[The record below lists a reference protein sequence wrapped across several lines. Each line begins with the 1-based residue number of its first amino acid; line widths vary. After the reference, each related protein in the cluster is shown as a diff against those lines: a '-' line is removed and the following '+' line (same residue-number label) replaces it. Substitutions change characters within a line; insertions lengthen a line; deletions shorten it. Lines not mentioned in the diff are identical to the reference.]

1 MKTMTPQAAADAG
14 YRALTTEYKLPEQ
27 QWMLDRVL
35 ADMKHGGIDTV
46 LVATTRG
53 PEVWRRG
60 PHSQSN

>member
-1 MKTMTPQAAADAG
+1 MKTMTPQAAEAAG

-35 ADMKHGGIDTV
+35 ADMKHGGIDTI